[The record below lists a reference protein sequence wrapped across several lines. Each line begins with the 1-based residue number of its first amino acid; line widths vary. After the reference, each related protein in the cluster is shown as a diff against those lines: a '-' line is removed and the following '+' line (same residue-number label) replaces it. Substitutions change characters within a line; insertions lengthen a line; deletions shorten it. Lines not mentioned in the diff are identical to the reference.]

1 MPPDFE
7 PACHLQPAAAAA
19 VASACVLQAT
29 VPGLEASWALLHLK
43 VLQQVDLPVHFAW
56 WSRSRHHAA
65 VVVDAASATPVFATS
80 VAAAAAAVESVSAAV
95 AVVEASTATAAVL
108 TGSAES
114 AAG

>member
-7 PACHLQPAAAAA
+7 PAAAAA
-19 VASACVLQAT
+19 ACVLQAT
-29 VPGLEASWALLHLK
+29 VPELVASWTLQHLT

-56 WSRSRHHAA
+56 WSLSRHHAA

-80 VAAAAAAVESVSAAV
+80 VAGAAVESDVAV
-95 AVVEASTATAAVL
+95 VPVVEASTATAAVL

>member
-7 PACHLQPAAAAA
+7 PAATAAAAV

-29 VPGLEASWALLHLK
+29 VPELVASWTLLHLK
-43 VLQQVDLPVHFAW
+43 VLLQVDLPVHFAW
-56 WSRSRHHAA
+56 WSRSRHHAP

-80 VAAAAAAVESVSAAV
+80 VAGAAVESDVAV
-95 AVVEASTATAAVL
+95 VPVVEASNATAAVL

>member
-19 VASACVLQAT
+19 VVASACVLQAT
-29 VPGLEASWALLHLK
+29 VPELEPSWALLHLN

-65 VVVDAASATPVFATS
+65 VVVDAASATPVFVTS
-80 VAAAAAAVESVSAAV
+80 VADAAVESVAAAV
-95 AVVEASTATAAVL
+95 AVVEASNATAAVL

>member
-7 PACHLQPAAAAA
+7 PACHLQPAAAAV

-29 VPGLEASWALLHLK
+29 VPELEASWALLHLK
-43 VLQQVDLPVHFAW
+43 VLEQVDLPVHFAW

-80 VAAAAAAVESVSAAV
+80 VAGAAVESDV
-95 AVVEASTATAAVL
+95 AVVPVAEASNATAAVL